1 MAINLASERNLLL
14 PGLMDVEGLYPQI
27 PTQWSRAF
35 DTRQSLMSQERVASE
50 RYMSLASLKA
60 QGAPIQFD
68 NAAGDRYVYN
78 LVPYV
83 LALGYA
89 ITQEA
94 IEDNLYKSKF
104 EPTNLGLLDAFKR
117 TKEILAMNVLN
128 TATTYDSQ
136 IGGDGV
142 ALCSTAHPVDGNT
155 WANRPA
161 VDVGLNES
169 SLENAAITIRYFLD
183 NAGQRIMAR
192 PKKLIVPP
200 QLRYVAIRLLETE
213 LRPGTA
219 NNDVNAVRMT
229 GEYMGFD
236 VMDYLT
242 SAYAWFVK
250 TDIEGLVHIDR
261 VAFDIDCQVDF
272 ITKNLLVSGRER
284 YMFGY
289 HDPRALYGSFPSN

>member
-14 PGLMDVEGLYPQI
+14 PGLMDVAGLYPQS
-27 PTQWSRAF
+27 PTQWSRVF
-35 DTRQSLMSQERVASE
+35 DTRPSLMSQERVASE
-50 RYMSLASLKA
+50 RYLSVASLKA
-60 QGAPIQFD
+60 QGAPIAFD
-68 NAAGDRYVYN
+68 NSPGDRYVYN

-128 TATTYDSQ
+128 TATTYDSTV
-136 IGGDGV
+136 GGDGV

-155 WANRPA
+155 WANRPS
-161 VDVGLNES
+161 VDVDLNEAA
-169 SLENAAITIRYFLD
+169 LENAAITIRYFLD

-192 PKKLIVPP
+192 PQKLIVPP
-200 QLRYVAIRLLETE
+200 QLRYVAIRLMETE

-219 NNDVNAVRMT
+219 NNDINAVRST
-229 GEYMGFD
+229 GEFAGFD

-242 SAYAWFVK
+242 SAFAWYVK
-250 TDIEGLVHIDR
+250 TDKQGLVHLDR
-261 VAFDIDCQVDF
+261 IAFDIDCQVDF

-284 YMFGY
+284 YVFSY
-289 HDPRALYGSFPSN
+289 TDPRAIYGSFPTS

>member
-1 MAINLASERNLLL
+1 MAVNLASERNLLL
-14 PGLMDVEGLYPQI
+14 PGLMEVAGMYPQI
-27 PTQWSRAF
+27 TTQWSRAF
-35 DTRQSLMSQERVASE
+35 DTRTSIMSQERVASE
-50 RYMSLASLKA
+50 RYLSTAALKA
-60 QGAPIQFD
+60 QGAPIAFD

-128 TATTYDSQ
+128 TATTYDSTV
-136 IGGDGV
+136 GGDGV
-142 ALCSTAHPVDGNT
+142 ALASTAHPVDGNT
-155 WANRPA
+155 WANRPS
-161 VDVGLNES
+161 VDVQLNEA

-192 PKKLIVPP
+192 PQKLIIPP
-200 QLRYVAIRLLETE
+200 QLRYVAMRLLETE

-229 GEYMGFD
+229 GEFSGFD

-242 SAYAWFVK
+242 SSSYWFVK
-250 TDIEGLVHIDR
+250 TDIPGLVHVDR
-261 VAFDIDCQVDF
+261 IAFDIDCQVDF

-284 YMFGY
+284 YVFSY
-289 HDPRALYGSFPSN
+289 IDPRAVYGSFPTT

>member
-1 MAINLASERNLLL
+1 MAVNLAAERNLLL
-14 PGLMDVEGLYPQI
+14 PGLMEVAGLYPQI
-27 PTQWSRAF
+27 PTQWSRVF

-50 RYMSLASLKA
+50 RYLSTAALKA
-60 QGAPIQFD
+60 QGAPIAFD
-68 NAAGDRYVYN
+68 NSAGDRYVYN
-78 LVPYV
+78 IVPYV

-117 TKEILAMNVLN
+117 TKEILGMNVLN
-128 TATTYDSQ
+128 TATVYDSTV
-136 IGGDGV
+136 GGDGV

-192 PKKLIVPP
+192 PQKLIVPP

-229 GEYMGFD
+229 GEFQGFD

-250 TDIEGLVHIDR
+250 TDIPGLVHIDR

-284 YMFGY
+284 YAFSY
-289 HDPRALYGSFPSN
+289 TDPRAIYGSFPSN

>member
-14 PGLMDVEGLYPQI
+14 PGLMDVAGLYPQI
-27 PTQWSRAF
+27 PTQWSRVF

-50 RYMSLASLKA
+50 RYMSVAALKA
-60 QGAPIQFD
+60 QGAPIAFD
-68 NAAGDRYVYN
+68 NSAGDRYVYN

-128 TATTYDSQ
+128 TATTYDSTV
-136 IGGDGV
+136 GGDGV

-155 WANRPA
+155 WANRPS
-161 VDVGLNES
+161 VDVDLNEAA
-169 SLENAAITIRYFLD
+169 LENAAITIRYFLD

-192 PKKLIVPP
+192 PRKLIVSP
-200 QLRYVAIRLLETE
+200 QQRYVAIRLLETE

-229 GEYMGFD
+229 DEFQGFD

-242 SAYAWFVK
+242 SQYAWFVK
-250 TDIEGLVHIDR
+250 TDKPGLVHIDR
-261 VAFDIDCQVDF
+261 IAFDIDCQVDF

-284 YMFGY
+284 YVFNY
-289 HDPRALYGSFPSN
+289 TDPRGLYGSFPTS

>member
-1 MAINLASERNLLL
+1 
-14 PGLMDVEGLYPQI
+14 
-27 PTQWSRAF
+27 
-35 DTRQSLMSQERVASE
+35 MSQERVASE
-50 RYMSLASLKA
+50 RYLTVAALKT

-68 NAAGDRYVYN
+68 NAAGDRWVYN
-78 LVPYV
+78 LVPIV

-128 TATTYDSQ
+128 TATTYDSTV
-136 IGGDGV
+136 GGDGV
-142 ALCSTAHPVDGNT
+142 ALCSTAHPVDGAT

-161 VDVGLNES
+161 SDVQLNEA
-169 SLENAAITIRYFLD
+169 SLENAAITIRYILD
-183 NAGQRIMAR
+183 NAGQRILAK
-192 PKKLIVPP
+192 PQKLIVPP
-200 QLRYVAIRLLETE
+200 QLRYTAIRLLETE

-219 NNDVNAVRMT
+219 QNDVNAVRMT
-229 GEYMGFD
+229 GEFMGFD

-242 SAYAWFVK
+242 DSNNWFVK
-250 TDIEGLVHIDR
+250 TSIPGLVHIDR

-272 ITKNLLVSGRER
+272 VTKNLLVSGRER
-284 YMFGY
+284 YVFNY
-289 HDPRALYGSFPSN
+289 TDPRSIYGSFPS